1 MITTDLIT
9 FGEAMVRLSPPQ
21 FRRLE
26 QATSLDIQIGG
37 SELNTAVTAQRLGL
51 SAAFV
56 TRLPTSPLGRMVAN
70 KAREHGVDTSNIVW
84 SDKDRVGLYFMEFGA
99 SPRASSVLYDRA
111 HSAIGTVVP
120 EELNWPR
127 ILEGARCFH
136 TSGITAALSD
146 GTRQAV
152 QAGISTAKEKGLLVS
167 FDLNYRKKLWSQEE
181 ARAFLTPLM
190 DDIDLLLTT
199 EEDID
204 RVFGIQ
210 GGDYPKLAADLVKQ
224 FGLRAAAITL
234 RENLSIWRNNWTG
247 IAHDGERLYTGET
260 YELELVDRVGSGDA
274 FTGGFLYGY
283 LSGDIQK
290 ALDYA
295 IAVSALGQTNPGDL
309 NWATHEEVERLL
321 IGDGKRIDR

>member
-1 MITTDLIT
+1 MATKDLIA

-51 SAAFV
+51 STSFV
-56 TRLPTSPLGRMVAN
+56 TRLPTNPLGRMAAN
-70 KAREHGVDTSNIVW
+70 KAREHGVDTSHVVW
-84 SDKDRVGLYFMEFGA
+84 TDRDRVGLYFMEFGA
-99 SPRASSVLYDRA
+99 NPRASSVLYDRA
-111 HSAIGTVVP
+111 HSAISTVTP
-120 EELNWPR
+120 NELDWPR
-127 ILEGARCFH
+127 ILDGARCFH
-136 TSGITAALSD
+136 TSGITTALSE
-146 GTRQAV
+146 GARKAV
-152 QAGISTAKEKGLLVS
+152 QEGILKAKEKGLLVS

-190 DDIDLLLTT
+190 DDIDLLFTT
-199 EEDID
+199 EEDVA

-210 GGDYPKLAADLVKQ
+210 GEDYPTLASDLIGR
-224 FGLRAAAITL
+224 FNLRAVAITL
-234 RENLSIWRNNWTG
+234 RENLSVWRNHWTG
-247 IAHDGERLYTGET
+247 IAHDGERLYTGNT
-260 YELELVDRVGSGDA
+260 YELELVDRVGGGDA

-283 LSGDIQK
+283 LSGNMQK

-295 IAVSALGQTNPGDL
+295 IAVSSLAQTNPGDL

-321 IGDGKRIDR
+321 GGGGKRIDR